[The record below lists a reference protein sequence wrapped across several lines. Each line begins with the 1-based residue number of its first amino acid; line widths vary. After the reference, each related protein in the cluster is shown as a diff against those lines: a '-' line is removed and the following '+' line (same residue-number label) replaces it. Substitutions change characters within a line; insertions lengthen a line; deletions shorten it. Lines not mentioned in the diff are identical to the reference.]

1 MSFLNRLLG
10 TVSGNK
16 GLKVSEQLLFDKVIG
31 FKSVVPGSGAS
42 TLLTNTAVALA
53 DRSDYTICILDTNF
67 LFPVQMSYLMVKSRD
82 KYKDIIDF
90 SDEIDKVALAT
101 GYRNVYLA
109 SLINRSIIDMLSSK
123 DSELL
128 VDKIIGTLKT
138 YFDIVLV
145 DLSHE
150 LTNIN
155 TYAAIR
161 CNKIITVA
169 DPSIKCMTHLK
180 KSYNTMASL
189 AINFSKCNRVVL
201 NKQVPDMI
209 IGAEAALGEAGLS
222 LIGTIPLSL
231 EIARLGVSGKLIWG
245 GASRDNGVLVFNNVV
260 DSLVA
265 TLVQKTPLNDKYL
278 DVKSNFTSSAPKK
291 VTPEIVGPD
300 SDFSSEIVVVESEDS
315 TSAAGD

>member
-1 MSFLNRLLG
+1 
-10 TVSGNK
+10 
-16 GLKVSEQLLFDKVIG
+16 
-31 FKSVVPGSGAS
+31 
-42 TLLTNTAVALA
+42 
-53 DRSDYTICILDTNF
+53 
-67 LFPVQMSYLMVKSRD
+67 
-82 KYKDIIDF
+82 
-90 SDEIDKVALAT
+90 
-101 GYRNVYLA
+101 
-109 SLINRSIIDMLSSK
+109 MLSSR

-231 EIARLGVSGKLIWG
+231 EIAKLGVSGKLIWG

-278 DVKSNFTSSAPKK
+278 DVKSNFTSLAPKK
-291 VTPEIVGPD
+291 VTPEIVGLG
-300 SDFSSEIVVVESEDS
+300 SDFSSEIVMVESEDS
-315 TSAAGD
+315 ASDAGD